1 MELTE
6 EEIIQILRLIDGS
19 DFNELHLEMGD
30 LKLTIMKGEHGG
42 FVQPRDRSERTHQ
55 LNKITVQADT
65 ETALDE
71 EAQEE
76 EAEAQGRQAGD
87 VSVVEE
93 GLVPIK
99 ASMLGIFYRKPG
111 PGAPPY
117 VDIGS
122 FVEEDTTVCLL
133 EIMKVFNAV
142 RAGVRGYIK
151 KICAKSGDVAQDGQ
165 TLFLVEPVENE
176 TKEEERVTFRES

>member
-6 EEIIQILRLIDGS
+6 EEITQILQLIDGS
-19 DFNELHLEMGD
+19 DFNKLHLQMGD
-30 LKLTIMKGEHGG
+30 LKLTIMKGEHRGS
-42 FVQPRDRSERTHQ
+42 VQPTDRSELNNQ
-55 LNKITVQADT
+55 LNKVTVQADT

-71 EAQEE
+71 EVQEE
-76 EAEAQGRQAGD
+76 EAEAQERHAGD

-99 ASMLGIFYRKPG
+99 ASMLGIFYRKPE

-133 EIMKVFNAV
+133 EVMKVFSAV
-142 RAGVRGYIK
+142 RAGVRGYIR
-151 KICAKSGDVAQDGQ
+151 KICAESGDVVESGQ
-165 TLFLVEPVENE
+165 TLFLVEPVGTE
-176 TKEEERVTFRES
+176 TKEE

>member
-6 EEIIQILRLIDGS
+6 EEIGQILRLIDGS

-30 LKLTIMKGEHGG
+30 LKLTIMKGEHGAS
-42 FVQPRDRSERTHQ
+42 VQARDRSELNNQ
-55 LNKITVQADT
+55 LNKVTVQADT
-65 ETALDE
+65 ETALEE

-76 EAEAQGRQAGD
+76 EAEAQGREAED
-87 VSVVEE
+87 VAVGEE

-99 ASMLGIFYRKPG
+99 ASMLGIFYRKPE

-142 RAGVRGYIK
+142 RAGVRGYIR
-151 KICAKSGDVAQDGQ
+151 KICAESGDVAEHGQ
-165 TLFLVEPVENE
+165 TLFLVEPAENE
-176 TKEEERVTFRES
+176 TKEEE